1 VSLAVGWKRLV
12 LGLSVVG
19 LLAVPVT
26 AHAQT
31 PSPSPSPPG
40 VGSQPLVGNLPVVGG
55 LPFVGKALSDAVKT
69 LNPVTQLGKVTSSA
83 SHGLMHA
90 LVEAAGSMLT
100 SIMGL
105 LSENGG
111 IDVFASWFTTQ
122 YAIVALIALPFLL
135 WAAIV
140 AAAQAA
146 AFGTGMDVARA
157 GLKALGAAFLMT
169 MPVLI
174 IVTAGLV
181 LTDWATGVILSG
193 AGVGLHENLQVF
205 SDRLAT
211 LGGTNAY
218 GASLFFAV
226 VVVIVAVLGALF
238 VWINLLVRKAA
249 LYVSVSLMPLA
260 LAGKSHPRSE
270 GWTKK
275 LSTLTAAV
283 IASKFIIALVLAL
296 AVSWFA
302 SGDTAN
308 VGNDLVFGIVLLIAG
323 FLPLLLLRAAGS
335 VLEVHQAGKLLAAK
349 GEAASLIKRPFS
361 AVRHASTLA
370 FARGGGNNGH
380 NMRQY
385 GQGGGR
391 RPPTKPRSAPRPV
404 SQAPR
409 QSPKVP
415 SGGAQRQPV
424 PVGAPAA
431 KSAQRRGGGAAQP
444 TWWPTGAKPLA
455 PGQPRPPQTRAP
467 APKPVPP
474 PSTPPKPPLP
484 KMPAPGTAGSAFP
497 WFRLPKP

>member
-1 VSLAVGWKRLV
+1 MKRLALGLAAVVV
-12 LGLSVVG
+12 LGVPSAA
-19 LLAVPVT
+19 LAVPS
-26 AHAQT
+26 

-69 LNPVTQLGKVTSSA
+69 LNPVTQLGHATSSA

-122 YAIVALIALPFLL
+122 YAIVCGVALPFLL

-174 IVTAGLV
+174 IVTALLV
-181 LTDWATGVILSG
+181 LTDWATSAVLSG

-218 GASLFFAV
+218 GGSLFFAV

-270 GWTKK
+270 GWSKK

-302 SGDTAN
+302 SGDTAS

-349 GEAASLIKRPFS
+349 GEAASLVKRPFS

-370 FARGGGNNGH
+370 FARGGGGH

-391 RPPTKPRSAPRPV
+391 RPPTKPKPAPRPA
-404 SQAPR
+404 SRAPR
-409 QSPKVP
+409 QSTKPVPP
-415 SGGAQRQPV
+415 SGGSPRQPV
-424 PVGAPAA
+424 PVGAPAPKPA
-431 KSAQRRGGGAAQP
+431 PKHAGGAAQ
-444 TWWPTGAKPLA
+444 TWWPVGAKPLP

-467 APKPVPP
+467 APKPAPP
-474 PSTPPKPPLP
+474 PPKP
-484 KMPAPGTAGSAFP
+484 MPAPGSPGSAFP
-497 WFRLPKP
+497 WFRIPFTKP